1 LKALV
6 TGGIGFIGS
15 NLSRRLLSGGHDVI
29 ALDSVRREGVRQNL
43 HWLQSLGGDHF
54 RFVEGDVRDFE
65 TVQKAMRDVSVV
77 FHLAAQVAVTTSLTD
92 PRDDF
97 TTNALGTFNV
107 LEAARQLK
115 PLPAVLY
122 TSTNKVYGEIEHVR
136 IAERD
141 TRYVF
146 ENLPYG
152 VPESCPLDFYSPYGC
167 SKGAADQ
174 YVRDCHRIFGLPTVV
189 LRMSCIYGP
198 RQFGNEDQGWVAH
211 FALTTMRG
219 GRLTIYGDGKQVRD
233 ILYVDDLVDLML
245 VAVQNIN
252 RTAGQVYNVGGGP
265 ANTISV
271 WAEFRELLAKRSGRL
286 PSVSFDQ
293 TRFGDQKVYITD
305 IRKLREQLNWA
316 PKVGVEEGVRRLI
329 EEWCVELV
337 AAAAS

>member
-1 LKALV
+1 V

-15 NLSRRLLSGGHDVI
+15 NLSRRLLSDGHDVI
-29 ALDSVRREGVRQNL
+29 ALDSICREGVRQNL
-43 HWLQSLGGDHF
+43 HWLRSLGGSHF
-54 RFVEGDVRDFE
+54 QFIEGDVRDFE
-65 TVQKAMRDVSVV
+65 TVRKAMRDISAV

-97 TTNALGTFNV
+97 TTNAMGTFNV
-107 LEAARQLK
+107 LEAARLLN
-115 PLPAVLY
+115 PMPVVLY
-122 TSTNKVYGEIEHVR
+122 TSTNKVYGGIEHVR
-136 IAERD
+136 IAERE

-146 ENLPYG
+146 KDLPYG

-174 YVRDCHRIFGLPTVV
+174 YVRDYYRIYSLPTVV
-189 LRMSCIYGP
+189 FRMSCIYGP
-198 RQFGNEDQGWVAH
+198 RQFGTEDQGWVAH

-219 GRLTIYGDGKQVRD
+219 GHLMIYGDGKQVRD
-233 ILYVDDLVDLML
+233 MLYVDDLVDLALM
-245 VAVQNIN
+245 AVQNIN
-252 RTAGQVYNVGGGP
+252 ITAGQVYNVGGGP

-271 WAEFRELLAKRSGRL
+271 WAEFRNLLASRAGRL
-286 PSVSFDQ
+286 PSISFDQ
-293 TRFGDQKVYITD
+293 SRFGDQKVYISD